1 MDLYTVLKN
10 GVAIEEVEKY
20 VGLFN
25 TLSDNQIVQM
35 MKDED
40 IDIDYKEFFMNM
52 CSNRISRLPNRQWVY
67 PLMFL
72 SNKETFK
79 QYYLDRTNE
88 LSYTDLVFL
97 LQNMI
102 EPECGLLLVETTTF
116 KKYIEVEKENH
127 GTILQSFLFS
137 AKIYL
142 YKNEEE
148 KNQNFEHL
156 DQIGQE
162 VSAFFNQQESYSE
175 DIEEV
180 INDYL
185 GVMIE
190 NVKDMDIHSSVLQK
204 GMDIIRSAL
213 SKNIILS
220 PKMLKFYILYMAKE
234 LDIEPFLENIYL
246 SMEKKGKKFG
256 DYVAYDKKL
265 TIYYDNIFAI
275 MEPTFDELKVPD
287 LYQKLICN
295 RMYIEYTLHELSH
308 VIENKEMSFILD
320 SKNDAKEGSFFHYWI
335 CNGELHLFNEQLYQR
350 EHDLFINEVR
360 ADLFAMMNF
369 GIQTTHLL
377 KGTFSD
383 LYLANISAYNASRI
397 VDFYTEKTEKGR
409 KVISPVRKFISLYNE
424 NMPEEKHMQYI
435 DLKDKDL
442 MQRLMLGLDVPID
455 IIEEIYQIA
464 TGKIVTTNLYEEI
477 TKIID
482 KYKKTNE
489 YQNVEETVA
498 HK

>member
-1 MDLYTVLKN
+1 M
-10 GVAIEEVEKY
+10 EEVEKY

-25 TLSDNQIVQM
+25 TLSDHQIIQM
-35 MKDED
+35 MHDEE
-40 IDIDYKEFFMNM
+40 IDMDYKEFFMNM

-79 QYYLDRTNE
+79 QYYLNRTNE

-102 EPECGLLLVETTTF
+102 EPECGLLLVETPTF

-142 YKNEEE
+142 YENEEE
-148 KNQNFEHL
+148 KNQNFEYL
-156 DQIGQE
+156 NQIGQE
-162 VSAFFNQQESYSE
+162 VSAFFDQQENYSE
-175 DIEEV
+175 DIEDV
-180 INDYL
+180 VNAYL
-185 GVMIE
+185 GLMIE
-190 NVKDMDIHSSVLQK
+190 NVRDMDIHSSVLQK
-204 GMDIIRSAL
+204 GMDIIRISL
-213 SKNIILS
+213 RKNIILS

-234 LDIEPFLENIYL
+234 LNIEPFLENIYL
-246 SMEKKGKKFG
+246 SMEEKGKKFG

-265 TIYYDNIFAI
+265 TIYYDNVLAIMKPIFA
-275 MEPTFDELKVPD
+275 ELKTPN
-287 LYQKLICN
+287 LFQNSICN
-295 RMYIEYTLHELSH
+295 RMYIEFVLHELGH
-308 VIENKEMSFILD
+308 VIEKKEMLSVLY
-320 SKNDAKEGSFFHYWI
+320 SRNDTKEDGFFHYWM
-335 CNGELHLFNEQLYQR
+335 CNEELHLFSEPLYQR
-350 EHDLFINEVR
+350 EHNLFINEVR
-360 ADLFAMMNF
+360 ADLFAMMQF
-369 GIQTTHLL
+369 GIQTSHLL
-377 KGTFSD
+377 KGTLSD
-383 LYLANISAYNASRI
+383 LYLANISAQNAGRI

-409 KVISPVRKFISLYNE
+409 KVISPVRKFISLYNK

-435 DLKDKDL
+435 DLKEEDL
-442 MQRLMLGLDVPID
+442 MQCLMLGIDVPMD
-455 IIEEIYQIA
+455 IIKEIYQIA

-482 KYKKTNE
+482 RYKRTNA
-489 YQNVEETVA
+489 YQNEEEIAV